1 MQLDLKDL
9 KELAE
14 MAGVINALKD
24 CKEVDEI
31 LEAVQASAGKIRPLI
46 EQACAFRTELDLK
59 AFDAMTEHG
68 LTTDQA
74 VAVICARSGSQG
86 VLGSMAGK
94 SLSKK

>member
-1 MQLDLKDL
+1 MQLDL

-46 EQACAFRTELDLK
+46 EQACAFRTELDLQAIETMMQK
-59 AFDAMTEHG
+59 G
-68 LTTDQA
+68 LSMDHA
-74 VAVICARSGSQG
+74 VALICSRHNGQG
-86 VLGSMAGK
+86 DFGRMAGK
-94 SLSKK
+94 ALSKD